1 MPKGLRLGKAS
12 QGVGE
17 RRDRARAAIGRGWVE
32 NHQARQL
39 LIVAQAD
46 FAVVIGQAD
55 DGILAGFSASTTCG
69 G

>member
-1 MPKGLRLGKAS
+1 
-12 QGVGE
+12 
-17 RRDRARAAIGRGWVE
+17 
-32 NHQARQL
+32 